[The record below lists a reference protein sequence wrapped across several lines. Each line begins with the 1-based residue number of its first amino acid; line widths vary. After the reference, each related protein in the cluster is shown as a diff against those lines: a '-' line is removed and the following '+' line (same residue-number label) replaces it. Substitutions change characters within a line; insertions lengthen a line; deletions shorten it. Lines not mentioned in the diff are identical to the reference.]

1 MFCVFSLKFKCL
13 IDNSINVYYLDVS
26 QGDSSLITYKN
37 RNILIDTGG
46 IKDRTVSD
54 GTIKLLNSLGYAK
67 IDYLILTHGD
77 YDHMGEAINLVNNI
91 KIEKVIFNCGEYNDL
106 EKELIKVLD
115 KKKIK
120 YYSCI
125 KELNIDK
132 NKLYFL
138 QTKEFD
144 NENDNSN
151 VIYTELNGYKFM
163 FMGDASITTE
173 KEILNKYNLPDID
186 VLKVGHHG
194 SKTSSSIEFIN
205 EINPKYSII
214 SVGKNNRYGHPN
226 DSVLDNLQDSK
237 VYRTDQ
243 YGSIMFKINNDR
255 LKIETCIP

>member
-1 MFCVFSLKFKCL
+1 
-13 IDNSINVYYLDVS
+13 
-26 QGDSSLITYKN
+26 
-37 RNILIDTGG
+37 
-46 IKDRTVSD
+46 
-54 GTIKLLNSLGYAK
+54 
-67 IDYLILTHGD
+67 
-77 YDHMGEAINLVNNI
+77 MGL
-91 KIEKVIFNCGEYNDL
+91 
-106 EKELIKVLD
+106 
-115 KKKIK
+115 
-120 YYSCI
+120 S
-125 KELNIDK
+125 
-132 NKLYFL
+132 
-138 QTKEFD
+138 
-144 NENDNSN
+144 
-151 VIYTELNGYKFM
+151 M
-163 FMGDASITTE
+163 